1 MNGVFF
7 ITGLPRSRTAWLAAW
22 LTLGS
27 VMCWHDKKFSPE
39 LVHKDR
45 RTGFSGPELV
55 DQFEVLSKQFPH
67 APWIVVLRN
76 AEQAMAGFMR
86 VAAGKFSPRFDI
98 EKFWEQRC
106 FRLANI
112 CEKPNVHPV
121 RFDDLDSEHVARFVW
136 DTCLPGIDFDRQ
148 RWELFNS
155 LRICQK

>member
-1 MNGVFF
+1 MSQLFF

-39 LVHKDR
+39 LVQKDR
-45 RTGFSGPELV
+45 RTGFAGPELV
-55 DQFEVLSKQFPH
+55 DQFDALSKQFPN

-76 AEQAMAGFMR
+76 PEDAMKGFLR
-86 VAAGKFSPRFDI
+86 VASGKYSPHFDLD
-98 EKFWEQRC
+98 KFWELRC
-106 FRLANI
+106 FRLANM
-112 CEKPNVHPV
+112 CEKPMV
-121 RFDDLDSEHVARFVW
+121 RAVQFEDLDLYHVAQFIW
-136 DTCLPGIDFDRQ
+136 ATCLPGIDFDRN